1 MFLIFKEISDEPLSI
16 KTRIGYGA
24 GHICNDITCCII
36 NSYLMLYFQNVIELQ
51 TSSVGLIS
59 FIGIS
64 VGGFISPVIG
74 FLSDLDADN
83 WICNRYGRRKV
94 SLIRKKYFNNI
105 FGFGK
110 RSQHCKLN
118 SYSSYSCGMPQEPFQ
133 FFSVSHFFFVL
144 QSTRSN
150 QQLNKTDSLRFT
162 TQYSMSS
169 TTLALSSYK
178 QLTWQC
184 FQN

>member
-1 MFLIFKEISDEPLSI
+1 MLHILKCKYKIKNKLFMFLIFKEINDEPLSI
-16 KTRIGYGA
+16 KTKIGYGA

-59 FIGIS
+59 FIAML

-94 SLIRKKYFNNI
+94 SLVRKFFQIIYSISEN
-105 FGFGK
+105 
-110 RSQHCKLN
+110 KL
-118 SYSSYSCGMPQEPFQ
+118 E
-133 FFSVSHFFFVL
+133 
-144 QSTRSN
+144 TI
-150 QQLNKTDSLRFT
+150 T
-162 TQYSMSS
+162 T
-169 TTLALSSYK
+169 
-178 QLTWQC
+178 
-184 FQN
+184 F

>member
-1 MFLIFKEISDEPLSI
+1 MRKIMKIFKEINDEPLSI

-59 FIGIS
+59 FIAFL

-94 SLIRKKYFNNI
+94 SLVRKNISITYFI
-105 FGFGK
+105 FF
-110 RSQHCKLN
+110 L
-118 SYSSYSCGMPQEPFQ
+118 
-133 FFSVSHFFFVL
+133 V
-144 QSTRSN
+144 TI
-150 QQLNKTDSLRFT
+150 T
-162 TQYSMSS
+162 T
-169 TTLALSSYK
+169 
-178 QLTWQC
+178 
-184 FQN
+184 F

>member
-1 MFLIFKEISDEPLSI
+1 MFLIFKEINDEPLSI

-59 FIGIS
+59 FIAFL

-83 WICNRYGRRKV
+83 LICNRYGRRKV
-94 SLIRKKYFNNI
+94 SLVRNKKYFNYT
-105 FGFGK
+105 FDF
-110 RSQHCKLN
+110 
-118 SYSSYSCGMPQEPFQ
+118 
-133 FFSVSHFFFVL
+133 
-144 QSTRSN
+144 
-150 QQLNKTDSLRFT
+150 
-162 TQYSMSS
+162 
-169 TTLALSSYK
+169 
-178 QLTWQC
+178 
-184 FQN
+184 

>member
-1 MFLIFKEISDEPLSI
+1 MLHILNNKDTRLTKNKLFMFLIFKEINDEPLSI

-51 TSSVGLIS
+51 TSSVGLIA

-94 SLIRKKYFNNI
+94 SLVRKNI
-105 FGFGK
+105 
-110 RSQHCKLN
+110 L
-118 SYSSYSCGMPQEPFQ
+118 
-133 FFSVSHFFFVL
+133 
-144 QSTRSN
+144 
-150 QQLNKTDSLRFT
+150 T
-162 TQYSMSS
+162 TYLILGIITNTKS
-169 TTLALSSYK
+169 
-178 QLTWQC
+178 
-184 FQN
+184 